1 MAKEDNYWL
10 RRTTSGRLT
19 RRRFVG
25 GAAIAGVGAA
35 SLGLVGCGDDDSTST
50 PTKAATSGTTPGASS
65 TASASASASASA
77 TTAAGKPGGVYRT
90 SSSNATYD
98 TFDVSR
104 SRFTPFATIM
114 GLIGQRMIQWD
125 SFKDGKL
132 GGAFAQ
138 SWEQPDPQ
146 TLTLKLRPNNFWQNK
161 APVNGRATTVED
173 MKFHIER
180 NKAGKLQD
188 GTDDPNFYRKPDYQI
203 VDTVTATDPTTLTIK
218 FNKPAPLFLNL
229 LAQSYEIV
237 QAPEAVKQ
245 FEKQYSQLKGDFII
259 GTGPYVLTE
268 FNPDG
273 HLTFKK
279 NDKFSGKTFL
289 NGHQEV
295 PLFTDQ
301 AALQAAFEQ
310 KQVDAFAPSTVAQLN
325 DLKNRL
331 SGKIQDIP
339 SFSANPIAGTYFG
352 GAAPWNNPNL
362 MGAIFRA
369 FDRRQLIQQFHGGRG
384 AISGSIPPTQSAFRI
399 DEKELI
405 TYPGYLEDR
414 AKEIAEA
421 KQMWAA
427 GGGPALG
434 DVILDVPDLFEGVY
448 QASSVLTAM
457 LNANL
462 GTSQFKAKVEP
473 YSTITTKIVQQKY
486 GNGNNNLWY
495 GWITE
500 LTDPEPTSF
509 LVGNF
514 TSTSPL
520 NAQYK
525 VAVPGLDDVLGKL
538 AIELKQDARKTMTK
552 EAEKLLIK
560 AYGAGINYS
569 HVQIVDNLYWNYFHS
584 AEAAPFSTAHLI
596 VNAYIDPSDPTYQ
609 GRPADPTL

>member
-1 MAKEDNYWL
+1 MASEDNYWL
-10 RRTTSGRLT
+10 RRAQGSRIS

-25 GAAIAGVGAA
+25 GAAVAGVGAA
-35 SLGLVGCGDDDSTST
+35 SLGLVGCGDDDSTSKT
-50 PTKAATSGTTPGASS
+50 PTKAATSGASPTASS
-65 TASASASASASA
+65 TAAASASA
-77 TTAAGKPGGVYRT
+77 TQAAQGKAGGVLRV

-98 TFDVSR
+98 TFDASR
-104 SRFTPFATIM
+104 SRFTPFATII
-114 GLIGQRMIQWD
+114 GLTGQRIIQWD

-132 GGAFAQ
+132 GGAFAE
-138 SWEQPDPQ
+138 SWQQPDPQ
-146 TLTLKLRPNNFWQNK
+146 TLILKLRPNNFWQNK
-161 APVNGRATTVED
+161 PPVNGRQTTVED

-203 VDTVTATDPTTLTIK
+203 VDTVTATDASTLTIK

-229 LAQSYEIV
+229 LAQSYEVI

-245 FEKQYSQLKGDFII
+245 FEKQYSQFNADQII
-259 GTGPYVLTE
+259 GTGPYVLTQ

-279 NDKFSGKTFL
+279 YDKFYGKTFL
-289 NGHQEV
+289 NGRQEV
-295 PLFTDQ
+295 PLFTDN

-310 KQVDAFAPSTVAQLN
+310 KQVDAFAPSTIPQLN
-325 DLKNRL
+325 DLKSRL
-331 SGKIQDIP
+331 NGKIVDTP
-339 SFSANPIAGTYFG
+339 SFSANPIAGTYYG

-362 MGAIFRA
+362 IGAIYRA
-369 FDRRQLIQQFHGGRG
+369 YDRRQLIQQFHGGRG

-399 DEKELI
+399 EEKELI
-405 TYPGYLEDR
+405 TYPGFLEDR
-414 AKEIAEA
+414 AKEVAEA

-434 DVILDVPDLFEGVY
+434 DITLDVADLFEGVY
-448 QASSVLTAM
+448 QASSILTAM
-457 LNANL
+457 LNTNL
-462 GTSQFKAKVEP
+462 GTNQFKAKVEP
-473 YSTITTKIVQQKY
+473 YSTITSKIVQQKY
-486 GNGNNNLWY
+486 GNGNNNIWY

-525 VAVPGLDDVLGKL
+525 VAVPGLDDILGKL
-538 AIELKQDARKTMTK
+538 AVELKLDSRKTMTK
-552 EAEKLLIK
+552 DVERLLIK
-560 AYGAGINYS
+560 AYGAGIPYS
-569 HVQIVDNLYWNYFHS
+569 HVQIVDTLYWNYLHP

-596 VNAYIDPSDPTYQ
+596 VNTWIDPSDPTYQ
-609 GRPADPTL
+609 GRPADPSL